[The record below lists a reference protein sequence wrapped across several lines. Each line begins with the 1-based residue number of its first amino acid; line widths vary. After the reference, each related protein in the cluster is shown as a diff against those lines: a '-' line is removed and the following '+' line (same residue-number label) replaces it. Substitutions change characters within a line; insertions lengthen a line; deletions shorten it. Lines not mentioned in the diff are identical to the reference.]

1 MGESL
6 AIAALIMFSINIV
19 VTKLA
24 SATVDV
30 SLGFFVAMVVNVLCA
45 TLIVIIQM
53 LLRAGPLSLDVTALL
68 LFALAGF
75 FSTYLGRWLLYDS
88 VVRLGPSRASA
99 FQSSNPM
106 FTVLLAWFLLDE
118 RLGGADLAASVAI
131 LFGLFLASHRPPE
144 LVPEKEDAGHAPGG
158 SQHKVK
164 KAGGE
169 LLGTIVSSGGLL
181 ALLGA
186 FSYAVGNVLRGV
198 AIESWNEP
206 VLGVLVGALTGLV
219 AYSALGSGARNIRQ
233 RLSQANRGGLRLF
246 LFSGVLTVVA
256 QACMVGAMRYI
267 PVSIVTLITLSTPI
281 LVLPLGYFALRNN
294 ERLLPRTV
302 IGSAIIL
309 GGITTIMLT

>member
-1 MGESL
+1 MACSY
-6 AIAALIMFSINIV
+6 
-19 VTKLA
+19 
-24 SATVDV
+24 
-30 SLGFFVAMVVNVLCA
+30 CA
-45 TLIVIIQM
+45 TNI
-53 LLRAGPLSLDVTALL
+53 PDW
-68 LFALAGF
+68 
-75 FSTYLGRWLLYDS
+75 Y
-88 VVRLGPSRASA
+88 
-99 FQSSNPM
+99 QSSNPM

-118 RLGGADLAASVAI
+118 RLGRADLAASVAI

-144 LVPEKEDAGHAPGG
+144 LVPEKEGAAHAPGG
-158 SQHKVK
+158 SSQHKVK
-164 KAGGE
+164 KAGGN

-219 AYSALGSGARNIRQ
+219 AYSALGSGARNIEQ

-309 GGITTIMLT
+309 VGITTIMLT